1 MSRHPVRHWL
11 TELGVLTAHVSA
23 FFIVPLYGL
32 AWLLLA
38 PQSFDWHSIA
48 VLATWFM
55 TLLIQRATHRDT
67 QALHAKL
74 DELLHAQSEA
84 SNRLTLIDKEDP
96 EDIEKHRRLAR
107 AADRSK
113 DAAGGSRAGRS
124 GDAATSRAAPTRG
137 LPTDSR

>member
-1 MSRHPVRHWL
+1 MSEHPVRHWL
-11 TELGVLTAHVSA
+11 TELAVLTAHVSA

-38 PQSFDWHSIA
+38 PQSFDWHTIA

-55 TLLIQRATHRDT
+55 TLLIQRATYRDT

-84 SNRLTLIDKEDP
+84 SNRLTMIDMEDP
-96 EDIEKHRRLAR
+96 EEIEKHRRLAR
-107 AADRSK
+107 AADRK
-113 DAAGGSRAGRS
+113 DDDAAVS
-124 GDAATSRAAPTRG
+124 TSR
-137 LPTDSR
+137 

>member
-1 MSRHPVRHWL
+1 MHCEAMSRHPVRHWL

-67 QALHAKL
+67 QAL
-74 DELLHAQSEA
+74 LH
-84 SNRLTLIDKEDP
+84 
-96 EDIEKHRRLAR
+96 
-107 AADRSK
+107 
-113 DAAGGSRAGRS
+113 GR
-124 GDAATSRAAPTRG
+124 T
-137 LPTDSR
+137 